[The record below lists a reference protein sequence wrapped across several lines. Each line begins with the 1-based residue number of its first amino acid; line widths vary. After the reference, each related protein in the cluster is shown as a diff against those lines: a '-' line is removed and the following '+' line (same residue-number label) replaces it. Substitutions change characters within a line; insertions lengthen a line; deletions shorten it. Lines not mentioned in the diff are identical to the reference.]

1 MSIQK
6 NDWLLPIPHA
16 LHYHRGLP
24 HAHSRVFSAGVIS
37 FALPSP
43 QSFDFFRGK
52 QPSAIWDSYPSRTLV
67 STRKS
72 RPEVGHSFNM
82 SSGIAR
88 GRLVEERKAWR
99 RDHPFG
105 FYARPT
111 SKGDG
116 SSDIMKWE
124 AGIPGKE
131 GTDWENGVFKVSM
144 EFSEDYPSKPPKCK
158 SILVSGASFFAVHL
172 IVAIPW
178 TRRDSA
184 SNSEPRSSSLMSL

>member
-1 MSIQK
+1 LSRIRE
-6 NDWLLPIPHA
+6 
-16 LHYHRGLP
+16 HYQ
-24 HAHSRVFSAGVIS
+24 
-37 FALPSP
+37 
-43 QSFDFFRGK
+43 QSLSK
-52 QPSAIWDSYPSRTLV
+52 
-67 STRKS
+67 
-72 RPEVGHSFNM
+72 M

-124 AGIPGKE
+124 AGIPGKD
-131 GTDWENGVFKVSM
+131 GTDWENGIFKVSM

-158 SILVSGASFFAVHL
+158 IRFL
-172 IVAIPW
+172 ISQVQ
-178 TRRDSA
+178 
-184 SNSEPRSSSLMSL
+184 

>member
-1 MSIQK
+1 M
-6 NDWLLPIPHA
+6 
-16 LHYHRGLP
+16 
-24 HAHSRVFSAGVIS
+24 
-37 FALPSP
+37 
-43 QSFDFFRGK
+43 
-52 QPSAIWDSYPSRTLV
+52 
-67 STRKS
+67 
-72 RPEVGHSFNM
+72 
-82 SSGIAR
+82 SGIAR

-158 SILVSGASFFAVHL
+158 SLWLLEGVISTRKHS
-172 IVAIPW
+172 IVPWPW
-178 TRRDSA
+178 TRIA
-184 SNSEPRSSSLMSL
+184 SYSEPLSPLLSLLIFPIYFFFVTIVFLYARQIRASSLSSQCLSIGNNLSLYFERRRRLASSDYSQASSDRHPGFVGWSESK

>member
-1 MSIQK
+1 
-6 NDWLLPIPHA
+6 
-16 LHYHRGLP
+16 
-24 HAHSRVFSAGVIS
+24 
-37 FALPSP
+37 
-43 QSFDFFRGK
+43 
-52 QPSAIWDSYPSRTLV
+52 
-67 STRKS
+67 
-72 RPEVGHSFNM
+72 M

-158 SILVSGASFFAVHL
+158 TRFVVGTAVYNNRL
-172 IVAIPW
+172 W
-178 TRRDSA
+178 G
-184 SNSEPRSSSLMSL
+184 NSS